1 MEVSFTVRMPGFVG
15 FIVAAFSQDEGG
27 FAETAL
33 PGEEAQFLQDGLLD
47 EAFLFYTTS
56 LKRMTLRA
64 FCLRHDGGAL
74 SSRPKSEAISIFGV
88 IPEK

>member
-15 FIVAAFSQDEGG
+15 FIVAALSQDEGG

-47 EAFLFYTTS
+47 EAFLFDTTG

-64 FCLRHDGGAL
+64 FCLRHDGETL
-74 SSRPKSEAISIFGV
+74 SSRQKNEAISIFRRYS
-88 IPEK
+88 